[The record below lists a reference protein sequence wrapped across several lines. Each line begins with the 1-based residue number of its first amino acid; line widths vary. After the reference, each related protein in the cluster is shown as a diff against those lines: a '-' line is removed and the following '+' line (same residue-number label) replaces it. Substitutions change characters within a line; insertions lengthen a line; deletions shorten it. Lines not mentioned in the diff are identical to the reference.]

1 MTQQVLPTW
10 EAANA
15 ALEEALPLVSEWNHH
30 LVLDNMRL
38 AARQLDSL
46 QEAITET
53 PPRINV
59 VRQNLVSARQAV
71 QVVQRVLE
79 GQPIPRNHAVF
90 ARLRE
95 LERQLTP

>member
-1 MTQQVLPTW
+1 V
-10 EAANA
+10 
-15 ALEEALPLVSEWNHH
+15 ALEEALPLVSEWNHR

-38 AARQLDSL
+38 AASRLDSL
-46 QEAITET
+46 QEAIAAPSGT
-53 PPRINV
+53 NV